1 MSIESTSTLP
11 AADATRIDWR
21 AVSLDLAERGF
32 VLLLMLLFMM
42 RLAPAV
48 GSGACNILIGVS
60 EGLSA
65 ILILARRP
73 GAVIATPYA
82 WAISIGG
89 TCAPLLVAPGGLRLV
104 PGTAPLVLMAVG
116 LAFSISAKAFLRR
129 SFGILPANRGVRRE
143 GPYRIVRHPMYAG
156 YALTHLGFL
165 VSSFELRNVA
175 AYAVCWTAMALRIR
189 AEEAFL
195 SRDPAYRAYR
205 GTVAYRLIPGL
216 W

>member
-1 MSIESTSTLP
+1 MTVESSTLP
-11 AADATRIDWR
+11 ASATRLDWR
-21 AVSLDLAERGF
+21 ALSLDLAERGF
-32 VLLLMLLFMM
+32 VLLLMVLFTI
-42 RLAPAV
+42 RIAPAI
-48 GSGACNILIGVS
+48 GSGACNILIAIS

-65 ILILARRP
+65 ILILTRRP
-73 GAVIATPYA
+73 GAVSATIYA

-104 PGTAPLVLMAVG
+104 PGTAPLVLMAIG

-129 SFGILPANRGVRRE
+129 SFGILPANRGVRRG

-156 YALTHLGFL
+156 YALTHVGFL

-175 AYAVCWTAMALRIR
+175 AYALCWTAMILRIR
-189 AEEAFL
+189 AEESFL
-195 SRDPAYRAYR
+195 AEDSAYRAYR
-205 GTVAYRLIPGL
+205 DTVRYRLIPGL